1 MKCKVCSREAAE
13 NGYCE
18 FHAKAYESIIK
29 KYEIWK
35 RALAVSWR
43 EYLSEIIK
51 NPLTGEWSKEL
62 AEHLLKSGEK
72 QDVEEG

>member
-1 MKCKVCSREAAE
+1 VCAREASE
-13 NGYCE
+13 NCYCE

-29 KYEIWK
+29 KYEVWR
-35 RALAVSWR
+35 RALAISWK

-62 AEHLLKSGEK
+62 AEYLLKSGEK
-72 QDVEEG
+72 PNVTEG